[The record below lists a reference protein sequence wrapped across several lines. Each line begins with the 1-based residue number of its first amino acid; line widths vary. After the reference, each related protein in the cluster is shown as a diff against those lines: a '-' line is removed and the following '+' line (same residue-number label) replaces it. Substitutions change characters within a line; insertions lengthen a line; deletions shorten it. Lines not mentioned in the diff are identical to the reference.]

1 MRQGAPLIAM
11 LALAAPGAAQQAAP
25 APPPLLTIIPAPDET
40 DLYEFPKVEQVKA
53 VDIPQWAKD
62 AGHNGLA
69 IYRATIAP
77 DNMLIGLELKQSSG
91 SAAIDAAVKARAE
104 TLWYRAGTD
113 AAGKPVESRI
123 LVSMEYA
130 RYDWK
135 SPGGGIEA
143 YTCGDLVREYEWFAA
158 LDPKPELPFLP
169 QQVFEE
175 LRMWVRIDQRE
186 PLERDIIME
195 EVAARAAMWPALIER
210 CRKVPERLMLD
221 EIDYPDMFRKRMAQ
235 Y

>member
-1 MRQGAPLIAM
+1 MVRRGALIFA
-11 LALAAPGAAQQAAP
+11 LALVAPAAAQQAAP
-25 APPPLLTIIPAPDET
+25 APPPLVTIVPAPGET
-40 DLYEFPKVEQVKA
+40 DLYEAPKVERVKA

-69 IYRATIAP
+69 TYRATIAP
-77 DNMLIGLELKQSSG
+77 DNSLIGLELKSSSG
-91 SAAIDAAVKARAE
+91 SAVIDAAVKARAE

-113 AAGKPVESRI
+113 AAGKPVESRT

-135 SPGGGIEA
+135 SPGGGVET
-143 YTCGDLVREYEWFAA
+143 YTCGDLVREFDWFSA

-169 QQVFEE
+169 QQVYEE
-175 LRMWVRIDQRE
+175 LRMWARIEKRE
-186 PLERDIIME
+186 QFDHKAMPAEI
-195 EVAARAAMWPALIER
+195 AARAAHWPLLIER
-210 CRKVPERLMLD
+210 CRKAPERLMLD
-221 EIDYPDMFRKRMAQ
+221 EIDYPDTFRRRMAQ